1 MTKIEIGGRQ
11 GRGNPECGKSH
22 GHRNRLEEDTLILN
36 PDSDWQDSAQAIV
49 HETAPRVPRE
59 RAPMSLGSLLLA
71 VVIVCLCA
79 ATVLVAC
86 DPTVADCALKACT

>member
-1 MTKIEIGGRQ
+1 MSRHNTD
-11 GRGNPECGKSH
+11 H
-22 GHRNRLEEDTLILN
+22 ILLD
-36 PDSDWQDSAQAIV
+36 PDSEWQDSAQAIV

-59 RAPMSLGSLLLA
+59 RPPMSLGSLLLA

-86 DPTVADCALKACT
+86 DPTINCASTTCA